1 MLETKV
7 WSNKVLAGMII
18 GLVVGWLSVVGWV
31 RNPSFLPTATAQIP
45 DPGAQ
50 RDQMHRDLMDLN
62 RKMDELLTL
71 LRSGQLKVTCL
82 EADKRIRTEPNDVSK
97 KQGR

>member
-1 MLETKV
+1 METTMGSKKI
-7 WSNKVLAGMII
+7 WAAMII
-18 GLVVGWLSVVGWV
+18 GLVLGWLSVVGWV
-31 RNPSFLPTATAQIP
+31 RSPSLLPTATAQIP

-50 RDQMHRDLMDLN
+50 RDVMHKDLVELN

-82 EADKRIRTEPNDVSK
+82 DADKRIRTEPNNVPK
-97 KQGR
+97 KQGS